1 MSKSLLSRGVLVTMN
16 PKHQVIDDG
25 AVLIRNN
32 RNVEN
37 GPSGSP
43 RPAT

>member
-1 MSKSLLSRGVLVTMN
+1 MSETLLSCGVLITMT
-16 PKHQVIDDG
+16 PKRQVIGDG

>member
-1 MSKSLLSRGVLVTMN
+1 MSEILSSSGVLVTMN
-16 PKHQVIDDG
+16 PKRQVIADG